1 MPGQQ
6 NSREGKDTLNS
17 SLNLWQEAVEKAGVD
32 LEKIVNNTIE
42 QLGKYSEELDKALV
56 SQLKKIE
63 AQASSIVEHNI
74 DDLTVHSDEL
84 RERIQDME
92 RQEADKILASSRE
105 ARASIQALV
114 QKTKEEIRAR
124 FNVRLKELVERTDDP
139 KSYFQDALEK
149 QRHALTELAKD
160 GVDKVSDKRKSC
172 EDALEERASET
183 EKEIDGSVSGSKRLL
198 DAKLY
203 EYSGQFDARIKDV
216 LSQLEQL
223 SLETQ
228 DRLTQATT
236 DGIGTI
242 ESIQKDS
249 GVLVAEQVAG
259 WQERVKSMTES
270 FQDQLEVA
278 KEDSL
283 ASHTRNLHMG
293 VSEGKTIISQIA
305 NDAQSRLA
313 GNHRTYLAALKRQ
326 ERKYEDELKRLFS
339 RLEQAVSE
347 ERDMPQSVSSTL
359 GNDDEMKKKLRADLE
374 VRGSELVKTYR
385 RQVEQIENDFTRIS
399 STSSERIDS
408 IRLQAVESL
417 EKQVRIIQS
426 ELERVSKS
434 FERQIAQITVELPE
448 IEERGRVAAMSVSAY
463 LNSMLTLEAD

>member
-6 NSREGKDTLNS
+6 NSRESKDSLNS

-42 QLGKYSEELDKALV
+42 QLGKYSEELDKAL
-56 SQLKKIE
+56 SLQLKKIE
-63 AQASSIVEHNI
+63 AQASTIVEHNI
-74 DDLTVHSDEL
+74 EDLTVRADDLKEQ
-84 RERIQDME
+84 IQDME
-92 RQEADKILASSRE
+92 RQESDKILTSSRE

-114 QKTKEEIRAR
+114 QKTKDDIRAR

-139 KSYFQDALEK
+139 KAYFQDALEK
-149 QRHALTELAKD
+149 QRQALTDLAKD
-160 GVDKVSDKRKSC
+160 GVDKVGGKRKLC
-172 EDALEERASET
+172 EEALEERAVET

-203 EYSGQFDARIKDV
+203 EYSGRFDGKIKEV
-216 LSQLEQL
+216 LTQLEEL
-223 SLETQ
+223 SKETQ
-228 DRLTQATT
+228 DRLTQATA
-236 DGIGTI
+236 DGIASI

-249 GVLVAEQVAG
+249 GVHVGEQVAG
-259 WQERVKSMTES
+259 WQERVKAMTES
-270 FQDQLEVA
+270 FQGQLEVA
-278 KEDSL
+278 KEESL
-283 ASHTRNLHMG
+283 AAHTRNLHMG
-293 VSEGKTIISQIA
+293 VSEGRTIISQIA
-305 NDAQSRLA
+305 NDAQSRLT

-326 ERKYEDELKRLFS
+326 ERKYQDELKRLFS

-347 ERDMPQSVSSTL
+347 ERDMPQSISSSI

-385 RQVEQIENDFTRIS
+385 RQVEQIENDFSRIS

-408 IRLQAVESL
+408 IRLQAVETL

-426 ELERVSKS
+426 ELERVTKS
-434 FERQIAQITVELPE
+434 FERQIAQISVELPE
-448 IEERGRVAAMSVSAY
+448 IEERGRVAAMSVGAY
-463 LNSMLTLEAD
+463 LNSMLTLETD